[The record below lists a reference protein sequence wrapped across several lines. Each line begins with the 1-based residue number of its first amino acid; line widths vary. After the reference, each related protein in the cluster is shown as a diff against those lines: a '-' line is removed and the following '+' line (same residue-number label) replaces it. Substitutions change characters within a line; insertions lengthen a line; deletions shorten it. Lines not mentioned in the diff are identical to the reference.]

1 MTEQV
6 DTKRRERSPEYPAF
20 DLEEAVNKAR
30 LLYQAERRNAAPMN
44 AVLKHWGYSPKSG
57 AGIRAVSTLEK
68 FGLAV
73 SEGSGDNRKVRLSE
87 NGFNILVDGRPDS
100 LDRLRILQ
108 EAALKPT
115 AHAELWEKY
124 PNGLPSED
132 TLRFELQ
139 KRGFSE
145 GAANDLIEE
154 YRDTLAFAKLEQ
166 GAILTGGEGDK
177 LLPPKGVPP
186 PGDGRRQ
193 DDRSSRQKEQGM
205 TVLSLQI
212 SDRLIELAVPGGPL
226 TKGEL
231 RILGKYLEI
240 QEQIAPE
247 KREDAAPAPEGD
259 SEK

>member
-6 DTKRRERSPEYPAF
+6 DTKKRERSPEYPAF

-44 AVLKHWGYSPKSG
+44 AILKHWDYSPKSG

-87 NGFNILVDGRPDS
+87 NAFNILVDERPDS
-100 LDRLRILQ
+100 LDRLRLLQ

-115 AHAELWEKY
+115 AHAELREKY
-124 PNGLPSED
+124 PKDLPSED
-132 TLRFELQ
+132 TLRFELR

-145 GAANDLIEE
+145 GASKDLIEE

-177 LLPPKGVPP
+177 PLPPNDVPP
-186 PGDGRRQ
+186 PGDGRRRI
-193 DDRSSRQKEQGM
+193 DRSSRQEEPGM

-231 RILGKYLEI
+231 EILRKYLEI

-247 KREDAAPAPEGD
+247 KREVISPAPED
-259 SEK
+259 DPEQ